1 MVFEPITFGRY
12 VLLKRI
18 AIGGMAEVFR
28 AVAYGA
34 EGFEKLVAI
43 KRMLPHLS
51 DDPQFVDMFVNEA
64 RLAANLNHGNIIQI
78 FDFGTIKDLLFL
90 SMEYVRGKNFAE
102 IIDFLRAHD
111 LSTPIELAC
120 HVAIQ
125 ALNGLDYAHRALDR
139 HGNPA
144 NLIHRDVSPP
154 NIIVSFDGE
163 VKIGDFGIAK
173 AAETGIRT
181 GSGVLKGKYAY
192 MSPEQAGGL
201 DMDPRTDIFSLGV
214 CFYELLTLS
223 EAFAGN
229 SDLGVLRA
237 IRAAEVTP
245 PRELNPAI
253 PEELESIMYRALEK
267 DPDDRFKSAA
277 EMRDAL
283 EQFMINENLRFSAS
297 WLSNFMSDIFRD
309 EIEQEREQLLRETQE
324 AEHLRDEATTAA
336 RLGAFDAGDVDTM
349 IYPDLFVKMARRAD
363 RRASDVQDAGKE
375 DSFAEE
381 TLPLGAPEDHEESTE
396 EIERYQ
402 EEYSYSSSRPR
413 PQLPSL
419 DPEMGDEIM
428 TEEMSP
434 AVAHASGLLPAVDF
448 MRTDRGAQKPRDK
461 KGASELPSFGEIS
474 DSGTEDFVQT
484 DDLLAQVGSRQ
495 PEDEPTSAVDLAG
508 DRTPLPETPR
518 PGKRRGLLGAILL
531 LILAGVLVGLYLY
544 ATQRRPTS
552 MSGKAGLVPG
562 PDGANADIKVA
573 ADETKDAGLAADG
586 TAEPSDKA
594 EPAGEPRASVDG
606 GDPVADQNPASS
618 TADASPDGGQ
628 AQPADSEPGGDN
640 KAKPEKKKRRVRKKH
655 YRRKRKKTRRKRH
668 SPHRRT
674 RKKKKRSSRR
684 SR

>member
-1 MVFEPITFGRY
+1 MVFEPTTFGRY
-12 VLLKRI
+12 ILLKRI

-102 IIDFLRAHD
+102 IIDVLKAHD
-111 LSTPIELAC
+111 LSAPIELAC

-125 ALNGLDYAHRALDR
+125 TLNGLDYAHRALDR

-163 VKIGDFGIAK
+163 VKVGDFGIAK
-173 AAETGIRT
+173 ATETGIRT

-192 MSPEQAGGL
+192 MSPEQAGGF

-214 CFYELLTLS
+214 CFYELLTLI
-223 EAFAGN
+223 EAFGGN

-267 DPDDRFKSAA
+267 EPADRFESAA

-283 EQFMINENLRFSAS
+283 EQFMISKNLRFSAS
-297 WLSNFMSDIFRD
+297 WLSNFMRDIFRD
-309 EIEQEREQLLRETQE
+309 EIEQERAQLVRETRE
-324 AEHLRDEATTAA
+324 AEHLRDEAKAVA

-349 IYPDLFVKMARRAD
+349 IYPDLLAKMARRAA
-363 RRASDVQDAGKE
+363 RRDGPAPEPLDD
-375 DSFAEE
+375 
-381 TLPLGAPEDHEESTE
+381 TLPLGAQEDREENTE

-419 DPEMGDEIM
+419 DPETNDNVE
-428 TEEMSP
+428 TAELSP
-434 AVAHASGLLPAVDF
+434 ALAQTSGLISAVDF
-448 MRTDRGAQKPRDK
+448 MRTDRGAQKVRADRDN
-461 KGASELPSFGEIS
+461 
-474 DSGTEDFVQT
+474 EDFVQT

-495 PEDEPTSAVDLAG
+495 PEYEPTSAEDLAG
-508 DRTPLPETPR
+508 DEQPLADP
-518 PGKRRGLLGAILL
+518 PGGGRRLGLIGAIFLL
-531 LILAGVLVGLYLY
+531 LLAVVLVGLYLY
-544 ATQRRPTS
+544 ATRRQPAAS
-552 MSGKAGLVPG
+552 EAGADAGALEEQDAGIVAG
-562 PDGANADIKVA
+562 QADGQSDA
-573 ADETKDAGLAADG
+573 ADQAIEPQPLADGGEPDADGRLQPLAAD
-586 TAEPSDKA
+586 
-594 EPAGEPRASVDG
+594 AGP
-606 GDPVADQNPASS
+606 
-618 TADASPDGGQ
+618 SPDGGVV
-628 AQPADSEPGGDN
+628 AADSGGD
-640 KAKPEKKKRRVRKKH
+640 KKVKPVKKRPRRKKRYRH
-655 YRRKRKKTRRKRH
+655 HRRK
-668 SPHRRT
+668 T
-674 RKKKKRSSRR
+674 RKKKHKPQRRTGKKKKKSSSRR
-684 SR
+684 R